1 MMSKMYLYW
10 LLRLKQW
17 RTIIDAQ
24 NGQAALDIL
33 RQHHDIDLILMDVMM
48 PIMDGYTAM
57 RQIRKDDTL
66 KHLPIIALT
75 AKALKGDRQKCI
87 QAGADDYLSKPVDYD
102 GLIRLAK
109 AWIEK

>member
-1 MMSKMYLYW
+1 
-10 LLRLKQW
+10 
-17 RTIIDAQ
+17 
-24 NGQAALDIL
+24 
-33 RQHHDIDLILMDVMM
+33 M
-48 PIMDGYTAM
+48 PVMDGYTAI
-57 RQIRKDDTL
+57 RQIRKDDKF

-109 AWIEK
+109 AWIEKEG